1 MKIDLSNKLKIK
13 KLKIIKLH
21 TGNIMH
27 ILKKQE
33 LKKWNFKEAYFS
45 KVKFG
50 KIKAWK
56 YHKKMTL
63 NLVVPSGRVKF
74 VFYFP
79 KEQRFKAVE
88 IGEKK
93 YARLTVPP
101 KIWFGFKG
109 MKKPESIILNL
120 VNFNHSQKEI
130 LRKNKNKIKFNW
142 K

>member
-1 MKIDLSNKLKIK
+1 MRKNILNTIK
-13 KLKIIKLH
+13 VKQLKIIKLSD
-21 TGNIMH
+21 GNIMH
-27 ILKKQE
+27 VLKRKE
-33 LKKWNFKEAYFS
+33 LKKWSFGEAYFS
-45 KVKFG
+45 KIKFG

-63 NLVVPSGRVKF
+63 NLVVPLGRVKF

-79 KEQRFKAVE
+79 EDQRFKAVE

-109 MKKPESIILNL
+109 MSKSESIILNL

-130 LRKNKNKIKFNW
+130 LRKKKNKIKFNW
-142 K
+142 

>member
-1 MKIDLSNKLKIK
+1 MNINTSDKIK
-13 KLKIIKLH
+13 VKNLKIIKLH
-21 TGNIMH
+21 TGNIMY
-27 ILKKQE
+27 ILKKNE

-63 NLVVPSGRVKF
+63 NLVVPLGRVKF

-79 KEQRFKAVE
+79 EDQRFKAVE

-109 MKKPESIILNL
+109 MSKPESIILNL

-130 LRKNKNKIKFNW
+130 LRKKKNKIKFNW
-142 K
+142 